1 MARAITTMPNGTERE
16 PGSVKRVNLFGHGNP
31 GLIGLRGTID
41 PKSHEVHFGDGRRDG
56 RPDVLMSEVDLSASW
71 AIDELAIAWLNSCG
85 TGIALRDRIRRV
97 LCRREDCKAELW
109 LVVCHGSGGR
119 GDIEAGPG
127 SILSNAL
134 TSTFQVKVRAYSNS
148 VWYWPDRDV
157 RHGRVVAEDK
167 TSDGWSGDRQIG
179 YYSAEDIRDPQ
190 TGEHVGEHMKNAS
203 VFEPVP
209 GREPFKVTC
218 P

>member
-16 PGSVKRVNLFGHGNP
+16 PGSVKRVNLFGHGTS
-31 GLIGLRGTID
+31 GLIGLRGSID

-85 TGIALRDRIRRV
+85 AGIALRDRIRRV

-134 TSTFQVKVRAYSNS
+134 ASTFQVTVRSYGNS
-148 VWYWPDRDV
+148 VWYWPTPDGKR
-157 RHGRVVAEDK
+157 GRIIAEDR
-167 TSDGWSGDRQIG
+167 TSDGKQGLRRPG
-179 YYSAEDIRDPQ
+179 YYSAENITDPD
-190 TGEHVGEHMKNAS
+190 TGKHVGEHMKNAS
-203 VFEPVP
+203 ESEPVP